1 MASKKMSDQ
10 HQLAAYLLNKELNYS
25 QKSIANLMDVAQGT
39 VSNAVRE
46 AEHKIK
52 EYNLEQELKEMRR
65 QLEEKGYASCNSLTL
80 PPVPVIDIDTDSK

>member
-25 QKSIANLMDVAQGT
+25 QKKISILMDVAQGT

-46 AEHKIK
+46 AEYKIREHK
-52 EYNLEQELKEMRR
+52 LEQELKEMRR
-65 QLEEKGYASCNSLTL
+65 QLEEKGYTSYNALNL
-80 PPVPVIDIDTDSK
+80 PQAIDIDPKQS